1 MHTHTHTHTHT
12 HNETIHLLDVDVRVS
27 GSMENIWHK
36 VVLHSRVDL
45 DDVAPLASNIQVVDG
60 SIFKILRA
68 RANGKRVGPR
78 EREREREKEREGEWD
93 KERDNIRLLKT

>member
-1 MHTHTHTHTHT
+1 
-12 HNETIHLLDVDVRVS
+12 
-27 GSMENIWHK
+27 MENIWHK

-45 DDVAPLASNIQVVDG
+45 DNIAPLASNIQVVDG

-78 EREREREKEREGEWD
+78 EREREREGEWD
-93 KERDNIRLLKT
+93 KERDISLGF